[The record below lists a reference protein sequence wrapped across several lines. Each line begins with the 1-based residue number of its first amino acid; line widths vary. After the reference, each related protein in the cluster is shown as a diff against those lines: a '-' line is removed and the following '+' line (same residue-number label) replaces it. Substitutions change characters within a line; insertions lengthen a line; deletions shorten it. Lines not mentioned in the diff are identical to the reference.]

1 MSEEIDIESED
12 SFMSQILNESNEN
25 NGLNGS
31 PEESMP
37 SGLNRLLSGPLR
49 IPKLDPD
56 LGYASQTPR
65 TPFSS
70 NNDRKRKNPTRRCLS
85 EILDSSYN
93 ISPEVLSLY
102 FDYRTNIWQ
111 INCLILQ
118 TDRSPTFF
126 SFTHKSKERLSWGQ
140 SSSTELSPIFKKNVT
155 SPENSE
161 NDSLMANTSMSSVC
175 SPLFTSEMNPMKRP
189 LTPKIRKSNSMVSS
203 SIKRT
208 IPIFRSFSAN
218 EAQIMQAVEMS
229 CATPSLIGDCSKPYA
244 LPLIQGRHQDLKSIS
259 VDVLAQVLEGHYKDL
274 IEECVVVDCRYPYEY
289 NGGHI
294 RGAKN
299 IFSQEAILQEFIRNK
314 KSTPTASRSDDKR
327 HILIFHCEFSSERG
341 PTLYGIIFG

>member
-1 MSEEIDIESED
+1 
-12 SFMSQILNESNEN
+12 
-25 NGLNGS
+25 
-31 PEESMP
+31 
-37 SGLNRLLSGPLR
+37 
-49 IPKLDPD
+49 
-56 LGYASQTPR
+56 
-65 TPFSS
+65 
-70 NNDRKRKNPTRRCLS
+70 
-85 EILDSSYN
+85 
-93 ISPEVLSLY
+93 
-102 FDYRTNIWQ
+102 
-111 INCLILQ
+111 
-118 TDRSPTFF
+118 
-126 SFTHKSKERLSWGQ
+126 
-140 SSSTELSPIFKKNVT
+140 
-155 SPENSE
+155 
-161 NDSLMANTSMSSVC
+161 
-175 SPLFTSEMNPMKRP
+175 
-189 LTPKIRKSNSMVSS
+189 
-203 SIKRT
+203 
-208 IPIFRSFSAN
+208 
-218 EAQIMQAVEMS
+218 MQAVEMS